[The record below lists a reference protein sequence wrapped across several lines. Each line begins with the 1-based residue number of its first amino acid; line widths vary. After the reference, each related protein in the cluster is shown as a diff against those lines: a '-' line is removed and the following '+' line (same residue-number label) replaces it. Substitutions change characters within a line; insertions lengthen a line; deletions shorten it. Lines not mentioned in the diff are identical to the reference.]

1 MTKIQSTHKKL
12 KSVFIQ
18 RKKTTIETISEKD
31 QLADILEKDFKT
43 TVSKSQSTKRRHGE
57 S

>member
-1 MTKIQSTHKKL
+1 MTKIQSTHKKTE
-12 KSVFIQ
+12 KCVHT
-18 RKKTTIETISEKD
+18 KEKTTIETISEKD